1 VSDFDAGSLRGAYFD
16 GRTSAASPVEI
27 RIEAGSML
35 VQGDGVARAWPLDGV
50 RIAPRIGN
58 AARTIDFPDGA
69 ACEVRDNDGL
79 DRLLRATPPPSRAHR
94 AIHLLES
101 RLKFVAAAVALTV
114 LVGWASIQYGVPW
127 LAREVAHALPR
138 DVDTALGEGALEGMD
153 QLFFERSQVDRA
165 VRPRLRAKFAELAR
179 AAMLEAQPRLEF
191 RASPDFG
198 ANAFALPSGIVVVTD
213 ELVASASDEELVAVL
228 AHELGH
234 IHHRHALR
242 GVLQNAIT
250 PLLLAAVTG
259 DVSVL
264 VGTMPTLLI
273 DMKYSRLFELEADDF
288 AVELLDRQGI
298 PRHHL
303 ADILAR
309 MTSTEESDAGLGH
322 YLSSHPATSERIERI
337 NRR

>member
-1 VSDFDAGSLRGAYFD
+1 MSGLCGFYFD

-27 RIEAGSML
+27 RIEAGSIV
-35 VQGDGVARAWPLDGV
+35 VQGDGMLHAWPLAGV
-50 RIAPRIGN
+50 KIASRIGN
-58 AARTIDFPDGA
+58 AARTIAFPDGA

-79 DRLLRATPPPSRAHR
+79 DRLLRAASPGRRLHR
-94 AIHLLES
+94 AVHLLES
-101 RLKFVAAAVALTV
+101 RLKFVAAAVALTL
-114 LVGWASIQYGVPW
+114 LVGWASIEYGVPW

-138 DVDTALGEGALEGMD
+138 DVDATLGEGALEGMD

-165 VRPRLRAKFAELAR
+165 VRPRLRAQFAELAR
-179 AAMLEAQPRLEF
+179 AALLDGQARLEF
-191 RASPDFG
+191 RASPYFG

-213 ELVASASDEELVAVL
+213 ELVASAASDEELVAVL

-242 GVLQNAIT
+242 GVLQNAVT
-250 PLLLAAVTG
+250 PFLLAAVTG

-264 VGTMPTLLI
+264 VGTMPAILI

-298 PRHHL
+298 PRRHL
-303 ADILAR
+303 SDVRER
-309 MTSTEESDAGLGH
+309 MTSAEEGDAGLGD
-322 YLSSHPATSERIERI
+322 YLASHPATGERIERI